1 MKEVIEIDDVMINK
15 KDKEGWNGMEDG
27 KKLRRKMDKIEGIE
41 KIMIDIEWKRE
52 ERIGGKGIM
61 IVEVFLKLG
70 IKLDNLRRRGK
81 ERKLIIVLKIGEEM
95 KLKEWIENKEEI
107 KKRIKERKKVI
118 KEMIIKDEEN
128 G

>member
-61 IVEVFLKLG
+61 KVEVFLKLG